1 MASKKYTIK
10 YTATFISRFNNILK
24 YFMSKLNNKI
34 AAENFYMEV
43 ISEIEKRS
51 QNPESYE
58 KYISKRKRKYTYYRI
73 YVKNYTVFYTAKDET
88 MEIRRILYSRRNF
101 DDFI

>member
-10 YTATFISRFNNILK
+10 YTATFISQFNNILK

-43 ISEIEKRS
+43 TSEIEKRS

-58 KYISKRKRKYTYYRI
+58 KYISQRKRKYAYYRI
-73 YVKNYTVFYTAKDET
+73 YVKNYTVFYTVKDDV
-88 MEIRRILYSRRNF
+88 MEVRRILYSRRNF